1 MSIINIEFF
10 INIYIIILYNVT
22 LMLTKMSFCGIIKL
36 SPRVGYFV
44 LKKESCMKK
53 LLCIDGNSILNRQF
67 YGIRYLSAKDGFP
80 TNALFGLINVISR
93 EIDALCPDYAAVAF
107 DLKAPTFR
115 HKMYDAYKAGRHE
128 TPEALLMQMSPA
140 KEICAAMGF
149 TVLEREGYEAD
160 DILGTLA
167 SMAEQA
173 AADGEDIEAYVLTGD
188 KDSLQLISDRVKV
201 LLASNSDTSV
211 YDNARF
217 FEKYGVN
224 ASQYVD
230 VKAIMGDSSDNIPGV
245 KGIGEKGA
253 FKLIAEAQSLDNIY
267 ENLDGLNVSQ
277 GVKNKLI
284 DGKDSAYMSRML
296 ATIIK
301 DVPLGIT
308 LADIEFHGIN
318 RPDAKRLF
326 ERYEMFAAL
335 KKYGLD
341 KDEGEEPKPA
351 QSAEVADVDMS
362 EILLLGGEEYSL
374 ELCGNSLL
382 VSDGERVWRA
392 EFSGEIEKFLNAK
405 KIVAYDCKNLYKSL
419 EALGISWR
427 GCDFDVML
435 GAYVDDSSQGNYGME
450 RLCTHYLGESMNED
464 VPAAWYIAR
473 IKPVVEERLV
483 ATSQIKLLHDIEM
496 PLAGVLCDMEM
507 RGVKI
512 DCKGIEEY
520 GEVLEQSATVLETMI
535 YAAAGRSFNINS
547 PKQLGEVLFE
557 GLMLPFGK
565 KTKTGYSTSADVL
578 EKLRKYHPIID
589 DILEYRQMTKLKS
602 TYVDGLLRG
611 ADGESR
617 VHTTFKQ
624 TGTATGRLSSTEPNL
639 QNIPIRTEAGRQ
651 FRKYFVPTNED
662 TVLIDADYSQI
673 ELRVLAHISGD
684 QHMIDA
690 FMSDEDIHTSTA
702 CRVFGVT
709 PDEVSIEMRKRAKAV
724 NFGILY
730 GMGEFSLSE
739 DLKISIAKAKEYIRS
754 YLDSYPKIEKYLSD
768 VVEEAKAQGYVT
780 TMFGRRRNIPELSA
794 QNKNIKHFGE
804 RIAMNSPIQGS
815 SADIIKIAMINV
827 DRKLRESGTG
837 ARLILQVHD
846 ELLVESPRECA
857 ERVLD
862 ILRTEME
869 QAAAISVPL
878 EVEAKIGDT
887 WFECH

>member
-1 MSIINIEFF
+1 
-10 INIYIIILYNVT
+10 
-22 LMLTKMSFCGIIKL
+22 
-36 SPRVGYFV
+36 
-44 LKKESCMKK
+44 MKK

-93 EIDALCPDYAAVAF
+93 EIDTLCPDYAAVAF

-230 VKAIMGDSSDNIPGV
+230 VKALMGDSSDNIPGV

-284 DGKDSAYMSRML
+284 DGKDSAYMSRTL

-308 LADIEFHGIN
+308 LADIEFHGII

-326 ERYEMFAAL
+326 EKYEMFAAL

-341 KDEGEEPKPA
+341 KDDGEEPKPA
-351 QSAEVADVDMS
+351 QSAEIADVDMS
-362 EILLLGGEEYSL
+362 EILLLGGEEYAL

-382 VSDGERVWRA
+382 VSDGVRVWRA

-419 EALGISWR
+419 EVLGISWR

-450 RLCTHYLGESMNED
+450 RLCTHYLGESMSED
-464 VPAAWYIAR
+464 VPMSWYIAR
-473 IKPVVEERLV
+473 IKPVIEERLV

-857 ERVLD
+857 EQVLD
-862 ILRTEME
+862 ILKTEME

>member
-1 MSIINIEFF
+1 
-10 INIYIIILYNVT
+10 
-22 LMLTKMSFCGIIKL
+22 
-36 SPRVGYFV
+36 
-44 LKKESCMKK
+44 MKK

-93 EIDALCPDYAAVAF
+93 EIDTLCPDYAAVAF

-230 VKAIMGDSSDNIPGV
+230 VKALMGDSSDNIPGV

-284 DGKDSAYMSRML
+284 DGKDSAYMSRTL

-308 LADIEFHGIN
+308 LADIEFHGII

-326 ERYEMFAAL
+326 EKYEMFAAL

-341 KDEGEEPKPA
+341 KDDGEEPKPA
-351 QSAEVADVDMS
+351 QSAEIADVDMS
-362 EILLLGGEEYSL
+362 EILLLGGEEYAL

-382 VSDGERVWRA
+382 VSDGVRVWRA

-419 EALGISWR
+419 EVLGISWR

-435 GAYVDDSSQGNYGME
+435 GAYVDDSSQGNYGMD
-450 RLCTHYLGESMNED
+450 RLCTHYLGESMSED
-464 VPAAWYIAR
+464 VPMSWYIAR
-473 IKPVVEERLV
+473 IKPVIEERLV

-857 ERVLD
+857 EQVLD
-862 ILRTEME
+862 ILKTEME